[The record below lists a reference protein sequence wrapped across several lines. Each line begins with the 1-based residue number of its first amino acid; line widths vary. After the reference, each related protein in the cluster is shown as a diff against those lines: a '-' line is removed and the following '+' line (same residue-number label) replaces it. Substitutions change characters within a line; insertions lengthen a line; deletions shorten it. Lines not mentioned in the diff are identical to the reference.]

1 MRNKKEIGNWGE
13 NLAKN
18 FLIERQYSILASNW
32 SFNNTEID
40 IICRKNNIIIF
51 VEVKTRKS
59 IQFGLPVWKESKS
72 EPAPPQK
79 VSPVEMEDFPEDSA
93 VVAKIELNEQL
104 CVILFNGISKQAYRS
119 SALSSN

>member
-32 SFNNTEID
+32 SHNNTEID

-59 IQFGLPVWKESKS
+59 IQFGLPESFVDTKKKEQMIFGAS
-72 EPAPPQK
+72 EYCHQIGHEWEIRFDIITICYENMDTFDINHLK
-79 VSPVEMEDFPEDSA
+79 DVFFDEW
-93 VVAKIELNEQL
+93 
-104 CVILFNGISKQAYRS
+104 
-119 SALSSN
+119 